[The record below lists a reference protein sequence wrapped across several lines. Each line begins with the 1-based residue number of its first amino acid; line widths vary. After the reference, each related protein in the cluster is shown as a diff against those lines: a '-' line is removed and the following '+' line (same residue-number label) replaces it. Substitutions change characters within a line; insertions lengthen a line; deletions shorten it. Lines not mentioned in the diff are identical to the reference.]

1 MDQAQI
7 LAAYS
12 AAWNATQRMLQA
24 ARAEQWDALIELEQ
38 GRDGLL
44 AQLMQAQA
52 PTQTKASVDPQQA
65 AETARLIR
73 NILAADQ
80 QIQGLTRAWMDEIN
94 GVLGSVQAEKKLL
107 KAYDA
112 F

>member
-7 LAAYS
+7 LEVYS
-12 AAWNATQRMLQA
+12 AAWSATQRMLEA
-24 ARAEQWDALIELEQ
+24 ARASEWDALIELEE
-38 GRDGLL
+38 GRDALL
-44 AQLMQAQA
+44 AQVIQTPAQV
-52 PTQTKASVDPQQA
+52 PCDPHQA
-65 AETARLIR
+65 AETTRLIR
-73 NILAADQ
+73 SILAADQ

-94 GVLGSVQAEKKLL
+94 GVLSSVQAEKKLL

>member
-7 LAAYS
+7 LAVYG
-12 AAWNATQRMLQA
+12 AAWSATQRMLEA
-24 ARAEQWDALIELEQ
+24 ARAEQWDTLIELEQ
-38 GRDGLL
+38 SRDGLL
-44 AQLMQAQA
+44 AQVMQAPVIPA
-52 PTQTKASVDPQQA
+52 DPQQA

-73 NILAADQ
+73 SILAADQ

>member
-1 MDQAQI
+1 MDQVQI

-12 AAWNATQRMLQA
+12 AAWNATQRMLEA
-24 ARAEQWDALIELEQ
+24 ARTEQWDALIALEQ

-44 AQLMQAQA
+44 AQLMQAPAQ
-52 PTQTKASVDPQQA
+52 PSGDQQQA
-65 AETARLIR
+65 AETTRLIR
-73 NILAADQ
+73 SILAADQ

-94 GVLGSVQAEKKLL
+94 GVLSSVQAEKKLL